1 MRAGR
6 AVTLSPKS
14 APSSKQSNP
23 ETSALV
29 RIALV
34 WSTPADQKTAHAD
47 PSRCARG
54 EVKCHRCAQYCASSV
69 LRAEPPGPV
78 CDRQQQQAQLQRPQ
92 RSRAQTQPA
101 RRGANHQQRREDR
114 GEPARTPRKK
124 MAGIAEGRLREERRS
139 WRKDHPIGFVAR
151 PRSKADGST
160 DLLNWD
166 VRPRRFNS
174 HQHAVAATPP
184 RAGRDP
190 GQKGHDVGGLRVQP
204 HDGVLQRLPG
214 HRAGRQVREPSGRGR
229 ELCGNQRHRA
239 DAATEKISRR
249 WRGAP
254 EI

>member
-1 MRAGR
+1 
-6 AVTLSPKS
+6 
-14 APSSKQSNP
+14 
-23 ETSALV
+23 
-29 RIALV
+29 
-34 WSTPADQKTAHAD
+34 
-47 PSRCARG
+47 
-54 EVKCHRCAQYCASSV
+54 
-69 LRAEPPGPV
+69 
-78 CDRQQQQAQLQRPQ
+78 
-92 RSRAQTQPA
+92 
-101 RRGANHQQRREDR
+101 
-114 GEPARTPRKK
+114 

-166 VRPRRFNS
+166 VVIPGKKDTMYAFPRPRCLLILVSGRVS
-174 HQHAVAATPP
+174 TSCRHDGVPARRTRDVLPHRHAIAATHPDDDAT
-184 RAGRDP
+184 RV
-190 GQKGHDVGGLRVQP
+190 QVGGLRVQP

>member
-1 MRAGR
+1 M
-6 AVTLSPKS
+6 
-14 APSSKQSNP
+14 PSLRP
-23 ETSALV
+23 
-29 RIALV
+29 
-34 WSTPADQKTAHAD
+34 
-47 PSRCARG
+47 
-54 EVKCHRCAQYCASSV
+54 V
-69 LRAEPPGPV
+69 LRELSFASGTAGARV
-78 CDRQQQQAQLQRPQ
+78 CDRQTATGTVATTAALA
-92 RSRAQTQPA
+92 RSDPA
-101 RRGANHQQRREDR
+101 RPTRREP
-114 GEPARTPRKK
+114 PAAPRRPRRTSE

-166 VRPRRFNS
+166 VVIPGKKDTMYAFPRPRCLLILASGRVS
-174 HQHAVAATPP
+174 TSCRHDGVPARRTRDVLPHRHAIAATHPDDDAT
-184 RAGRDP
+184 RV
-190 GQKGHDVGGLRVQP
+190 QVGGLRVQP